1 MQDFNDED
9 FNDEL
14 QEVYA
19 SVDNTIA
26 ILQDAVAS
34 VQFARETADEDASND
49 TFCALVQ
56 MLRKLRKD
64 NNMCIETL
72 VQDAM
77 QD

>member
-1 MQDFNDED
+1 MQNDYD
-9 FNDEL
+9 DEQ
-14 QEVYA
+14 QEIYA

-34 VQFARETADEDASND
+34 AKFARETADEDASND
-49 TFCALVQ
+49 TFFALVE
-56 MLRKLRKD
+56 MLRKLRTD

-72 VQDAM
+72 VQEAM